1 MKIAV
6 SEIREMLGQPDDGMT
21 DVPLKLRVWMGYIEM
36 AADGIPLDT
45 SDIHCWPAPPSR
57 CRRCGSRCRCFAM
70 TGGSGLPGRSTRHAS
85 RRGCNDAT

>member
-45 SDIHCWPAPPSR
+45 SDIHPMLARATEQVQTLRIALQVLCDDRGIGIAWAINATRKPQ
-57 CRRCGSRCRCFAM
+57 
-70 TGGSGLPGRSTRHAS
+70 GLQ
-85 RRGCNDAT
+85 